1 MLGFGVLSLGPG
13 VHVVQG
19 AVWAPTRAGRS
30 ASACR
35 PSTSRPRSSRS
46 GSSPIRAAAGDDGL
60 IGGEF
65 RAEEPGVRRFIRN
78 ASHGRESEIDGGRRV
93 TALLCSM
100 AQGLSPAE
108 TPVRTTNFETLT
120 DRTTV
125 VKALNDALA
134 YCDTAYGATTD
145 TNFNDAVTTPA
156 LGSLKPTRTTRGLL
170 LMFNTAHDN
179 EHYGNI
185 VVYMRANGKVPPS
198 TARPDQ

>member
-1 MLGFGVLSLGPG
+1 MRPVALLVVILEACTIAGFAQTTNEGYDKALSTSM
-13 VHVVQG
+13 
-19 AVWAPTRAGRS
+19 A
-30 ASACR
+30 ASAR
-35 PSTSRPRSSRS
+35 AMHVT
-46 GSSPIRAAAGDDGL
+46 IRRNLAEAAASMP
-60 IGGEF
+60 
-65 RAEEPGVRRFIRN
+65 AEQYSYKPHPDSRTFAALVG
-78 ASHGRESEIDGGRRV
+78 HEIY
-93 TALLCSM
+93 ANYLFCSM

-108 TPVRTTNFETLT
+108 TPVRMTNFETLT
-120 DRTTV
+120 DKTAV

-185 VVYMRANGKVPPS
+185 VVYMRANGRVPPS